1 MLRRLCLSLVLC
13 LWLPTLALA
22 EGQRWVAFG
31 DSLTASQNW
40 PWTELLEKAT
50 GNTVINSG
58 LNRSTTRASL
68 AFLDKDVI
76 QHHPDLV
83 LVMFGVND
91 QRIPNGGTVDG
102 YQVPPDEYEKNLEQ
116 MVQRIQAAGAKV
128 VLMTNRPL
136 IQGPARPHGSL
147 YLDRQGDG
155 GKLYSLPGQTKGS
168 IRLYNDIVRR
178 VAARNEAYLVDIW
191 QAVVDRAGS
200 DSDEDVL
207 TVGLER
213 PGKWLDGVHLG
224 PDGARFYNR
233 TILDAMPF
241 TPRGP
246 RTTGREITP

>member
-1 MLRRLCLSLVLC
+1 VELRLRAVIFLLCLL
-13 LWLPTLALA
+13 LPVSALA

-40 PWTELLEKAT
+40 PWTELLERAT

-68 AFLDKDVI
+68 AFVDKDVI
-76 QHHPDLV
+76 QHRPDLV
-83 LVMFGVND
+83 LVMFGIND
-91 QRIPNGGTVDG
+91 QRIPNGGKVDG
-102 YQVPPDEYEKNLEQ
+102 YAVPPDEYEKNLEQ
-116 MVQRIQAAGAKV
+116 MVTRIQVAGAKV

-136 IQGPARPHGSL
+136 LQGPAMPRANF

-155 GKLYSLPGQTKGS
+155 GALYSLPGQTKGS

-178 VAARNEAYLVDIW
+178 VAARNGAYLVDIW

-207 TVGLER
+207 SVGLER

-224 PDGARFYNR
+224 PDGARFYNQ
-233 TILDAMPF
+233 TILNAMPF
-241 TPRGP
+241 EAP
-246 RTTGREITP
+246 